1 MATLTLT
8 PVLKEL
14 RKNDDG
20 TFVFICAM
28 NDAQGINRGFR
39 ELRVAAD
46 GTVTDMN
53 SNPTG
58 TNLTP
63 AQMTT
68 LNNNW
73 NTYQTGINSM
83 DAAGKIPF

>member
-1 MATLTLT
+1 MASMTLT
-8 PVLKEL
+8 PKL
-14 RKNDDG
+14 RSMSKNDDG
-20 TFVFICAM
+20 TFDFVVEM
-28 NDAQGINRGFR
+28 QDAQGINRGSR
-39 ELRVAAD
+39 ALRVAAD
-46 GTVTDMN
+46 GTVTN
-53 SNPTG
+53 GNGAATG

-73 NTYQTGINSM
+73 TAYQNGINAM